1 MMFKNNLKITW
12 RNILNNAGSSLL
24 NITGLTL
31 GILCSIIIFLTI
43 KYEFSF
49 DQMHQNQSEIYR
61 VTNNYYY
68 PTFTMNVGQTPDP
81 MAEALRNDFPSF
93 TSVVPVFSSYNH
105 NISVGDQLFETDI
118 IYAGADFI
126 KLFDYYNDPAKW
138 VIGNPNEALK
148 AINKTVLTK
157 TLAETLFDRPQDA
170 IGKII
175 ALRNGTEIEV
185 GGVINDPPE
194 NTNYPFEQL
203 VSYPTYEKNF
213 LRNSFGG
220 VSSTTTFVQIPTA
233 VDIAGLKPAL
243 IQFNKKYM
251 ETAWGEDFVSTDLQP
266 LANIHFDER
275 FGSNNYTTSKTY
287 LWVLG
292 LIGLFMILIACINF
306 VNLATAKAISRSKEI
321 GMRKILGSSR
331 KNIIVQFMSESFLLA
346 FFALSLG
353 VMLAQIAFPYFSELT
368 NMNIGNDF
376 RYSPDLMVFIIGLL
390 AFITLAMGIYPSIIL
405 SNFKPLEVVRQKFS
419 TSPIKGLTLRRG
431 LIAFQL
437 TTSQALVIGAIVIT
451 CQLQF
456 FQNKDLGFE
465 KESVLVVDINGNE
478 TNEKKLAFKNKVQQ
492 FPAVKKATLN
502 SSIPMS
508 GHHSTTGL
516 TSRDSEIKER
526 FNVEF
531 IYADN
536 DYADAMNFE
545 ILAGKT
551 SVIEIV
557 PDTIARGF
565 VVNETLIGRL
575 AFGTPEAAIGK
586 NINVHGFDAP
596 IIGVVKDFHTLSLH
610 ETIRPVALIY
620 GLSNYN
626 NVGIKY
632 QTEDISGTLAQLETA
647 WKTVFPDK
655 NFDYYFQDEQLGDMY
670 ESEMRFGQIIKL
682 FTIISII
689 IACIGL
695 IGLSAFSSVK
705 RFKEIGVRKV
715 LGASVSN
722 ILFLMSKEFLVLTII
737 GFVLSIPLAYYF
749 ISAWLEGFAYSID
762 LEWWMVAMAGILTM
776 VLTLITVGLQ
786 SVKAAFVNPIESLR
800 SE

>member
-1 MMFKNNLKITW
+1 MFKNNLKITW
-12 RNILNNAGSSLL
+12 RNIVNNAGSSLL

-81 MAEALRNDFPSF
+81 MAEALKNDFPSF
-93 TSVVPVFSSYNH
+93 TSVVPIYSSYNH
-105 NISVGDQLFETDI
+105 NISVAEQLFEVDML
-118 IYAGADFI
+118 YAGSDFI
-126 KLFDYYNDPAKW
+126 KLFDYYNDPTKW
-138 VIGNPNEALK
+138 VIGNPNEVLK
-148 AINKTVLTK
+148 EVNKTVLTK
-157 TLAETLFDRPQDA
+157 TLAETLFDRPKDA

-175 ALRNGTEIEV
+175 TLRNGTEVEV

-203 VSYPTYEKNF
+203 VSYPTYEKF
-213 LRNSFGG
+213 ARNSFGS

-233 VDIAGLKPAL
+233 VDIAGLRPAL
-243 IQFNKKYM
+243 TQFNKKYM

-266 LANIHFDER
+266 LGAIHFDER

-306 VNLATAKAISRSKEI
+306 VNLASAKAISRSKEI

-346 FFALSLG
+346 FFAVSLG
-353 VMLAQIAFPYFSELT
+353 VMFAQIAFPYFSELT
-368 NMNIGNDF
+368 NLNIGNDF
-376 RYSPDLMVFIIGLL
+376 RYTTDLLLFITSLL
-390 AFITLAMGIYPSIIL
+390 IFITLAMGIYPSIIL

-419 TSPIKGLTLRRG
+419 SSPIKGLTLRRG

-465 KESVLVVDINGNE
+465 KESVLVVEINGNE
-478 TNEKKLAFKNKVQQ
+478 SNEKKLAFKNKVQQ

-526 FNVEF
+526 FNVEY
-531 IYADN
+531 IYVDN
-536 DYADAMNFE
+536 DYADAMNFDL
-545 ILAGKT
+545 LAGKT
-551 SVIEIV
+551 SVTEIV

-565 VVNETLIGRL
+565 VVNETLIDRL
-575 AFGTPEAAIGK
+575 AFGTAEAAIGK
-586 NINVHGFDAP
+586 YINVHGFDAP

-632 QTEDISGTLAQLETA
+632 QTEDISQTLSQLEA
-647 WKTVFPDK
+647 EWKTVFPNK
-655 NFDYYFQDEQLGDMY
+655 NFDYYFQDEQLGNMY

-682 FTIISII
+682 FTLISII

-722 ILFLMSKEFLVLTII
+722 ILFLMSKEFLVLTLI

-749 ISAWLEGFAYSID
+749 ISAWLEGFAYSIH
-762 LEWWMVAMAGILTM
+762 LEWWMVASAGMLTLG
-776 VLTLITVGLQ
+776 LTLITVGLQ
-786 SVKAAFVNPIESLR
+786 SIKAAFVNPIESLR
-800 SE
+800 SD